1 MSALLTDS
9 TVVCFQYD
17 IVGHLWSRL
26 LSQICYKSSIF
37 FSIGEPQWEISS
49 LRLYFNRV
57 FVRILEWSFVGGMV
71 PLFIFPFKVVL
82 SFRVR
87 LLRLLHCELRYRKIL
102 QKNFLIRFLTLLCE
116 PALMEV
122 LFYSC
127 STSLDCIIWISSV
140 HLYEINQSRTF

>member
-1 MSALLTDS
+1 MANFTD
-9 TVVCFQYD
+9 VL
-17 IVGHLWSRL
+17 LWSRL

-102 QKNFLIRFLTLLCE
+102 QKNFLIRFLTLLRE

-122 LFYSC
+122 LFLFLL
-127 STSLDCIIWISSV
+127 STSSCQYLNFI
-140 HLYEINQSRTF
+140 RTFIRNKSI